1 MEIKTEEIR
10 GNFLILS
17 LDGSFVRISQ
27 SFGRILNGSWEGF
40 RLNSKRSPYR
50 ILGKPKETLGILEP
64 IL

>member
-10 GNFLILS
+10 GNFLIVS

-40 RLNSKRSPYR
+40 RLKLFFSRERRNQ
-50 ILGKPKETLGILEP
+50 
-64 IL
+64 